1 MEFFVIAI
9 LLLALWAIRWAVQ
22 PTRKHEFQ
30 VIKPHRGSANPVSAA
45 ILQGYHQICRTTGRP
60 FLVRYWQKYYMIL
73 PAKYLPD
80 IRRAGRDHLAFV
92 DSISDILFLYNWVGD
107 LFKSSRMVFAVIKGV
122 NPQLPKLSGAMFE
135 ESLYAFEKEIG
146 LGDEESKSFNALTVM
161 TSVSLRTM
169 TRIIAGKEL
178 SRNEAF
184 LNATTAYFDGNFLT
198 GFLMLK
204 MPFRGFLRDLLA
216 WPLWKYHQ
224 HFRQYRLI
232 EMIKPFIAKR
242 MEDHKLGTYNNTEF
256 DAVQCT
262 LNILHEFPLDGH
274 HRNTPLHTLSHETLQ
289 LIWAS
294 GQSPAIS
301 VTTMLFKLLEEQ
313 SYIAPLREEAQAAIN
328 KHGWN
333 DPIFNELPKLDSF
346 IRETHR
352 LHPAFSLNA
361 TRVVRD
367 APFTF
372 SDGLQIPPGTRI
384 AFPAEACQQ
393 DPDFLANPNEFDG
406 FRFVKL
412 AATDA
417 RQEDGVSRWA
427 ASHTSYSNLTFG
439 YGNHA
444 CPGRFIAVRLL
455 KILLAR
461 LLLDY
466 DLSWERE
473 GGEPPRLTFEGM
485 SFPNVT
491 QEITLRRR
499 MKA

>member
-1 MEFFVIAI
+1 MPGAMEFFVIAI

-45 ILQGYHQICRTTGRP
+45 ILQGYHQVNVYAHNKCSCRAHDLQICRTTGRP

-122 NPQLPKLSGAMFE
+122 NPQLRRYSSPVPEAVSLTCLIAKLSGAMFE

-352 LHPAFSLNA
+352 LHPAFSRTYYTYL
-361 TRVVRD
+361 
-367 APFTF
+367 
-372 SDGLQIPPGTRI
+372 
-384 AFPAEACQQ
+384 
-393 DPDFLANPNEFDG
+393 
-406 FRFVKL
+406 
-412 AATDA
+412 
-417 RQEDGVSRWA
+417 
-427 ASHTSYSNLTFG
+427 Y
-439 YGNHA
+439 
-444 CPGRFIAVRLL
+444 
-455 KILLAR
+455 
-461 LLLDY
+461 
-466 DLSWERE
+466 
-473 GGEPPRLTFEGM
+473 
-485 SFPNVT
+485 
-491 QEITLRRR
+491 
-499 MKA
+499 